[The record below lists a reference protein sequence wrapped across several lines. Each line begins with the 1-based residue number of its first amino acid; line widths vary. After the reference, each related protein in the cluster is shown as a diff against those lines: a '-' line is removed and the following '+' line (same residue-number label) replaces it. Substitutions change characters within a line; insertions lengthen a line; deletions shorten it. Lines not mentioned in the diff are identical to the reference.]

1 MTEDEMNL
9 ILQERE
15 MREEF
20 VNVYNKWIEQM
31 PAFIIAPI
39 LTRLANNAEQAKE
52 IQYQKALEK
61 ESEDENNGK
70 TNNSTT

>member
-1 MTEDEMNL
+1 MNL

-52 IQYQKALEK
+52 IQYQQALEK
-61 ESEDENNGK
+61 ESEDENNG
-70 TNNSTT
+70 

>member
-1 MTEDEMNL
+1 MNLTEDKMNL
-9 ILQERE
+9 ILQEHE

-52 IQYQKALEK
+52 IQYQQALEK
-61 ESEDENNGK
+61 ESEDENNG
-70 TNNSTT
+70 

>member
-1 MTEDEMNL
+1 MDNI

-20 VNVYNKWIEQM
+20 VDVYNKWIQQM

-39 LTRLANNAEQAKE
+39 LKNLANSAEQAVE
-52 IQYQKALEK
+52 IQYQQALEK
-61 ESEDENNGK
+61 ESEVNSNVEE
-70 TNNSTT
+70 TNNCRASNN